1 MSEPLK
7 SFNFLDFLKAIG
19 TRWYWLVIAMIAGG
33 LLGWGAT
40 SFKHPLYE
48 ADAVFTVTIDYT
60 RTGALSD
67 VEEDQAMRGVGD
79 IIFSDEVVSDALA
92 VLKNQGMTLSRDEF
106 FDDAVFDREEFR
118 WAIRYRDADAETA
131 LRVVNAWQGE
141 ADRILQDSLVHA
153 RKAASYEKVLNG
165 LELCLQRGTQASEL
179 EGECSLGN
187 LDAILGSISST
198 SDLINK
204 ELSQS
209 RGLFS
214 ALTVVLSD
222 PAQLPTQA
230 VRYQTNVQVLCGM
243 AIGLLAAILALA
255 IHYQS
260 RQKTR
265 HG

>member
-1 MSEPLK
+1 MSEPVK
-7 SFNFLDFLKAIG
+7 SFNFLDLLKAIAA
-19 TRWYWLVIAMIAGG
+19 RWFWLVIAMIAGG
-33 LLGWGAT
+33 LLGWGVT
-40 SFKHPLYE
+40 TFKHPLYE

-79 IIFSDEVVSDALA
+79 IIFSDEVVSDALN
-92 VLKNQGMTLSRDEF
+92 VLKSEGMELSRDEF
-106 FDDAVFDREEFR
+106 FDDAVFEREEFR
-118 WAIRYRDADAETA
+118 WAIRYRDSDPQTA

-165 LELCLQRGTQASEL
+165 LELCLQRGTQAGGL
-179 EGECSLGN
+179 DGECSLGN
-187 LDAILGSISST
+187 LEAILGSISST
-198 SDLINK
+198 SDLINT
-204 ELSQS
+204 ELAQS
-209 RGLFS
+209 RGLFP

-222 PAQLPTQA
+222 TAQLPTQA

-255 IHYQS
+255 IHYS
-260 RQKTR
+260 MGQKNK
-265 HG
+265 HE